1 MIDTLEMGDLV
12 FDQQSFRILICSW
25 GKRYSNLDM
34 DMIFNVCSSTN
45 VETMFGINY
54 MNNDFEVESIK
65 QWNMPM
71 IFNNEISKT
80 K

>member
-1 MIDTLEMGDLV
+1 
-12 FDQQSFRILICSW
+12 
-25 GKRYSNLDM
+25 M